1 MSVFAATD
9 CRRRHQLLQVI
20 SMPLPNDDPKQIAAW
35 LVQQHGLERARMEVL
50 AGVMQAQKAED
61 NYALSVWRDVKRIL
75 GQASSEDQ
83 HAA

>member
-1 MSVFAATD
+1 
-9 CRRRHQLLQVI
+9 
-20 SMPLPNDDPKQIAAW
+20 
-35 LVQQHGLERARMEVL
+35 MEVL

-75 GQASSEDQ
+75 GQAASEDQ